1 LGAIERELPAGK
13 LIHVIL
19 DNCEHNDDPK
29 PFRWTKP
36 ADTILDKLNTLNH
49 PSGSVHLVIRRLLV
63 DSSLSGSY
71 NTTFS
76 CSLGSFRATMACAG
90 SLSLRLTGW
99 WGTCAGIKM
108 KSPAAIVG
116 RP

>member
-49 PSGSVHLVIRRLLV
+49 PSGSVH
-63 DSSLSGSY
+63 
-71 NTTFS
+71 
-76 CSLGSFRATMACAG
+76 
-90 SLSLRLTGW
+90 
-99 WGTCAGIKM
+99 
-108 KSPAAIVG
+108 
-116 RP
+116 